1 MKLNFGASALFVV
14 VATLFLGLEA
24 FAARHSGRDL
34 VFKLPVIANA
44 PNLVEKK
51 KTDMDMSAPL
61 LLSLKDFQ
69 GKLLYVDFWDSYC
82 LPCRDSFPE
91 LNRLRQEFGRFG
103 FEVVGIS
110 VDANPKDAL
119 RFVQEHNVEFPIL
132 NDPSGTS
139 AIVNGVEALP
149 TGFLIGPDGVI
160 LKVLTPFQTKQIYDI
175 LQPVLVSR
183 IPLGLAEED

>member
-1 MKLNFGASALFVV
+1 MKLNFGASVLLVIIL
-14 VATLFLGLEA
+14 TLLCLDT

-44 PNLVEKK
+44 PNIIERK
-51 KTDMDMSAPL
+51 KTDTDLAPPL

-82 LPCRDSFPE
+82 LPCRESFPE
-91 LNRLRQEFGRFG
+91 LNRLKQEFGRFG

-110 VDANPKDAL
+110 VDANPRDAL
-119 RFVQEHNVEFPIL
+119 RFVQEHDVKFPIL

-139 AIVNGVEALP
+139 AIINGVEALP
-149 TGFLIGPDGVI
+149 TGFLVSPNGVI
-160 LKVLTPFQTKQIYDI
+160 LKVLTPFQTEEIYDI
-175 LQPVLVSR
+175 LQSVLVAR

>member
-1 MKLNFGASALFVV
+1 MKLNFGASALLVV

-51 KTDMDMSAPL
+51 NTDMDMAAPL

-110 VDANPKDAL
+110 VDASPKDAL
-119 RFVQEHNVEFPIL
+119 RFVQKL
-132 NDPSGTS
+132 
-139 AIVNGVEALP
+139 NGVEALP
-149 TGFLIGPDGVI
+149 TGFLIGPDGGI

>member
-1 MKLNFGASALFVV
+1 MKLNFSASALWVIV
-14 VATLFLGLEA
+14 ITLLCLDTL
-24 FAARHSGRDL
+24 AAVHSGRDL

-51 KTDMDMSAPL
+51 KTDMDMAVPL

-119 RFVQEHNVEFPIL
+119 RFVQKLNVEFPIL

-160 LKVLTPFQTKQIYDI
+160 LKVVTPFQTQQIYDI
-175 LQPVLVSR
+175 LQPVLVAR
-183 IPLGLAEED
+183 IPLGLTEED